1 MSVAPPRPGLSV
13 SFARPRSGL
22 TVTIGSGLHR
32 GDIPLIGLA
41 AGLLS
46 LAQPPFGLLVP
57 AFVCLIPAGLLILRG
72 SRADDSRRRLL
83 HQGFWYGTVTHAVL
97 LHWLAWAMWGYRPV
111 AVVLYPVAAVMFG
124 GAYAVVFAAVGAIA
138 RDAPRRLLLA
148 LPLGVIGLEWVAAH
162 AGLLA
167 FPWYASALTV
177 SSSALLIQ
185 AADLAGAEGLGLVV
199 VFVNAALALA
209 MDRRGDPPAV
219 LAYVAAAGLAIS
231 LLGGYGAYRLD
242 TLPLTAG
249 PVVAV
254 VQPNASVRE
263 KWAPHAQDALVD
275 RTLRLTEEA
284 LAASGAEMVVWP
296 ETALPDGVS
305 RRPDWVSRVDRLAR
319 RSRSTLVVG
328 GVDGPASSA
337 GPPSTSTTAGWAA
350 NTASAF
356 PANGVF
362 AFPSRAGPPRP
373 IYRKRRLVPLVERTI
388 PGMSGPQGPTPSG
401 FRPGRRA
408 GVASSPLGRY
418 GTLLCFE
425 LTFAPMARSLRR
437 RGADVLV
444 TLSNDAWL
452 GRTVAPHQHFAHARL
467 RAVETR
473 STVVRAANTGVSGII
488 DPLGRVVVR
497 TPTFVETH
505 ASGRIQ
511 RSEARPLAIR
521 LGDWTGPV
529 ALTALLG
536 MLLLRARPRYRPP
549 HAPRR

>member
-1 MSVAPPRPGLSV
+1 M
-13 SFARPRSGL
+13 
-22 TVTIGSGLHR
+22 TIRSGLHR
-32 GDIPLIGLA
+32 GDVPLIALA
-41 AGLLS
+41 AALLS
-46 LAQPPFGLLVP
+46 LAQPPFGLVVP
-57 AFVCLIPAGLLILRG
+57 AFVCLVPAGLLILRG

-83 HQGFWYGTVTHAVL
+83 HQGFWYGTVTHVVL

-124 GAYAVVFAAVGAIA
+124 GAYAVAFAAVGAIA

-177 SSSALLIQ
+177 SSSPLLIQ

-199 VFVNAALALA
+199 VFVNAVLALA
-209 MDRRGDPPAV
+209 VDRRGDRRAV
-219 LAYVAAAGLAIS
+219 LACGAVAGLAIA
-231 LLGGYGAYRLD
+231 LLAGYGAYRLD

-254 VQPNASVRE
+254 VQPNASVGE
-263 KWAPHAQDALVD
+263 KWAPDAQDALVD
-275 RTLRLTEEA
+275 RTLRLAEEA

-296 ETALPDGVS
+296 ETALPDAVS
-305 RRPDWVSRVDRLAR
+305 RHPDWVNRVDRLAR
-319 RSRSTLVVG
+319 RSRSIFVVG
-328 GVDGPASSA
+328 GMDGPASSRQPPRTSA
-337 GPPSTSTTAGWAA
+337 GDGRAA
-350 NTASAF
+350 NAVFAF
-356 PANGVF
+356 PAKGVL
-362 AFPSRAGPPRP
+362 AFPSRAGTPRP
-373 IYRKRRLVPLVERTI
+373 IYRKRRLIPLVERTL
-388 PGMSGPQGPTPSG
+388 PELSGPQGPTPSG
-401 FRPGRRA
+401 FRPGRQA
-408 GVASSPLGRY
+408 GVATSSVGRY
-418 GTLLCFE
+418 GTLVCFE

-452 GRTVAPHQHFAHARL
+452 GRTVAPHQHFSHARL

-511 RSEARPLAIR
+511 RSEARPPAVR
-521 LGDWTGPV
+521 LGDSTGPV
-529 ALTALLG
+529 VLSALLG

>member
-1 MSVAPPRPGLSV
+1 MTLDTGL
-13 SFARPRSGL
+13 R
-22 TVTIGSGLHR
+22 R
-32 GDIPLIGLA
+32 GDVPLIALA
-41 AGLLS
+41 AALLS
-46 LAQPPFGLLVP
+46 LAQPPFGLVVP

-72 SRADDSRRRLL
+72 SRDDDSRKRLL

-111 AVVLYPVAAVMFG
+111 AVVLYPLAAVMFG
-124 GAYAVVFAAVGAIA
+124 GAFAVVFAAVGAIV
-138 RDAPRRLLLA
+138 RDEPGRLLLA
-148 LPLGVIGLEWVAAH
+148 LPLGMIGLEWVAAH

-167 FPWYASALTV
+167 FPWYSSALTV

-185 AADLAGAEGLGLVV
+185 AADLAGAEGLGLMVV
-199 VFVNAALALA
+199 LVNAALALA
-209 MDRRGDPPAV
+209 VDRRGDQRAA
-219 LAYVAAAGLAIS
+219 LAHAAAAGLAIA
-231 LLGGYGAYRLD
+231 LLGGYGAYRLA
-242 TLPLTAG
+242 TMPLTAG

-254 VQPNASVRE
+254 IQPNASVRE
-263 KWAPHAQDALVD
+263 KWAPDAQDALVD
-275 RTLRLTEEA
+275 RTLRLAEEA

-296 ETALPDGVS
+296 ETALPDAVG

-328 GVDGPASSA
+328 GVDGSASSVQ
-337 GPPSTSTTAGWAA
+337 PPSTSARDGR
-350 NTASAF
+350 
-356 PANGVF
+356 PANAVF
-362 AFPSRAGPPRP
+362 AFPAGTSPPHP
-373 IYRKRRLVPLVERTI
+373 IYRKRRLVPLVERQL
-388 PGMSGPQGPTPSG
+388 PGMSGPRGPTPSG
-401 FRPGRRA
+401 FRPGRQA
-408 GVASSPLGRY
+408 GVASSLVGRY
-418 GTLLCFE
+418 GTLLCYE

-473 STVVRAANTGVSGII
+473 STVVRAANTGVSGIV

-497 TPTFVETH
+497 TPTFVEAH

-511 RSEARPLAIR
+511 RSEGSPLAVR
-521 LGDWTGPV
+521 LGDWTGPL
-529 ALTALLG
+529 ALSVLLG
-536 MLLLRARPRYRPP
+536 MLLLPACRRNQPPP

>member
-1 MSVAPPRPGLSV
+1 MTI
-13 SFARPRSGL
+13 RSSL
-22 TVTIGSGLHR
+22 DR
-32 GDIPLIGLA
+32 GDVPLIALA
-41 AGLLS
+41 AVLLS
-46 LAQPPFGLLVP
+46 LAQPPFGLVVP

-72 SRADDSRRRLL
+72 SRDDDSRRRLL

-97 LHWLAWAMWGYRPV
+97 LHWLAWAMWGYQPV
-111 AVVLYPVAAVMFG
+111 SVVLYPLAAVMFG
-124 GAYAVVFAAVGAIA
+124 GAFAVVFATVGAIVG
-138 RDAPRRLLLA
+138 DEPRRLLLA

-209 MDRRGDPPAV
+209 VDRRGERRAA
-219 LAYVAAAGLAIS
+219 LAHGAAAGLAVA

-254 VQPNASVRE
+254 VQPNASVGE
-263 KWAPHAQDALVD
+263 KWAPDAQDALVD
-275 RTLRLTEEA
+275 RTLRLAEEV
-284 LAASGAEMVVWP
+284 LAGSGAEMVVWP
-296 ETALPDGVS
+296 ETALPDAVG

-328 GVDGPASSA
+328 GVDGSASSLQ
-337 GPPSTSTTAGWAA
+337 PPSTSALAGR
-350 NTASAF
+350 
-356 PANGVF
+356 PANAVF
-362 AFPSRAGPPRP
+362 AFPASTGTSPPHP
-373 IYRKRRLVPLVERTI
+373 IYRKRRLVPLVERQL
-388 PGMSGPQGPTPSG
+388 PGVSGPQGPTPSG
-401 FRPGRRA
+401 FRPGRQA

-418 GTLLCFE
+418 GTLLCYE

-473 STVVRAANTGVSGII
+473 STVVRAANTGVSGIV

-497 TPTFVETH
+497 TPTFVEAH
-505 ASGRIQ
+505 ATGRIQ
-511 RSEARPLAIR
+511 RSEVSPLAVR
-521 LGDWTGPV
+521 LGDWMGPV
-529 ALTALLG
+529 ALSALLG
-536 MLLLRARPRYRPP
+536 MLLLRARTRIQPPP